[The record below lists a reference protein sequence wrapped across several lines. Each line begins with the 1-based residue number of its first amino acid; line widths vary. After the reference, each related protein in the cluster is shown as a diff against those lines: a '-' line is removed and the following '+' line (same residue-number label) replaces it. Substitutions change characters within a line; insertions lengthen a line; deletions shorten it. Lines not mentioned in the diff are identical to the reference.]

1 MIKNT
6 LPDKSGNPESVKKIN
21 RNSSKAFQLMLA

>member
-6 LPDKSGNPESVKKIN
+6 LPDKSENPESLRKDD
-21 RNSSKAFQLMLA
+21 RYSSKAFQLMWP